1 MYTIVSF
8 HKILPQFLE
17 DYIANMMICAAKSN
31 QEPGC
36 IRYEVMQDVDEP
48 TLMCLTQVFR
58 DEEAYQEHQVAEH
71 HRAWMEI
78 SADWRDRSA
87 HRRHLLRY
95 IAPEPN

>member
-17 DYIANMMICAAKSN
+17 DYIANMRICAAKSN

-71 HRAWMEI
+71 HRAGF
-78 SADWRDRSA
+78 
-87 HRRHLLRY
+87 
-95 IAPEPN
+95 